1 MLPGARILRTEF
13 RREIKDRF
21 TFPLTSANRLKLILS
36 VLEAPVKRPVAPGQ
50 RAGGVGGGLD
60 LEALQS
66 SGRVHDVF
74 LMHDDDESEALVKL
88 WTRSCVA
95 GIRRVSRRQLR
106 DLQDYLGAELGFYFS
121 WASFYTRYL
130 WAPAALGLV
139 TYIAQTQ
146 LELRIDDE
154 ARLASNASSTEEL
167 GSGVSGSDRLIGGLL
182 GNASAAGEPSAERVA
197 RES

>member
-1 MLPGARILRTEF
+1 M
-13 RREIKDRF
+13 
-21 TFPLTSANRLKLILS
+21 
-36 VLEAPVKRPVAPGQ
+36 
-50 RAGGVGGGLD
+50 
-60 LEALQS
+60 
-66 SGRVHDVF
+66 
-74 LMHDDDESEALVKL
+74 KL

-167 GSGVSGSDRLIGGLL
+167 GSGASGSDRLIGGLL
-182 GNASAAGEPSAERVA
+182 GNASAAGEPSAERGGGGSRASWALVTGLYRGVWGGFGLTCPVTLFLSINKGA
-197 RES
+197 IPTHFLTQQTVHFFSRKTKFFV

>member
-1 MLPGARILRTEF
+1 M
-13 RREIKDRF
+13 
-21 TFPLTSANRLKLILS
+21 
-36 VLEAPVKRPVAPGQ
+36 
-50 RAGGVGGGLD
+50 
-60 LEALQS
+60 
-66 SGRVHDVF
+66 
-74 LMHDDDESEALVKL
+74 KL

-146 LELRIDDE
+146 LELRIDDD
-154 ARLASNASSTEEL
+154 ARLASNASSTE
-167 GSGVSGSDRLIGGLL
+167 VSPNPNPRARS
-182 GNASAAGEPSAERVA
+182 SARSP
-197 RES
+197 

>member
-1 MLPGARILRTEF
+1 M
-13 RREIKDRF
+13 
-21 TFPLTSANRLKLILS
+21 
-36 VLEAPVKRPVAPGQ
+36 
-50 RAGGVGGGLD
+50 
-60 LEALQS
+60 
-66 SGRVHDVF
+66 
-74 LMHDDDESEALVKL
+74 KL

-182 GNASAAGEPSAERVA
+182 GNASAEGEPSAERVA
-197 RES
+197 REA

>member
-1 MLPGARILRTEF
+1 M
-13 RREIKDRF
+13 
-21 TFPLTSANRLKLILS
+21 
-36 VLEAPVKRPVAPGQ
+36 
-50 RAGGVGGGLD
+50 
-60 LEALQS
+60 
-66 SGRVHDVF
+66 
-74 LMHDDDESEALVKL
+74 KL

-146 LELRIDDE
+146 LELRIDEE

-167 GSGVSGSDRLIGGLL
+167 GSGASGSDRLIGGLL